1 MKFYVFRCNSDQD
14 YFIVTD
20 EAHESAVLEADLCP
34 TKGDKIEKVGVFE
47 EMGDTR
53 VAFDE
58 NIAMNS
64 IREHGFYRFEAKTF
78 DPVAERP
85 LPMP

>member
-1 MKFYVFRCNSDQD
+1 MEFHIFRCNSDQD

-20 EAHESAVLEADLCP
+20 AEHEAAVLESDLCP
-34 TKGDKIEKVGVFE
+34 TKGDKLEKVGVFG
-47 EMGDTR
+47 EMGKER

-58 NIAMNS
+58 GIATRS
-64 IREHGFYRFEAKTF
+64 INEHGFYRFEAKTF

-85 LPMP
+85 LSMP

>member
-1 MKFYVFRCNSDQD
+1 MEFHVYQCQSDHD

-20 EAHESAVLEADLCP
+20 EKHADAVMSGNVCP
-34 TKGDKIEKVGVFE
+34 TPGDELIKVGVYG
-47 EMGDTR
+47 EMGKER

-58 NIAMNS
+58 GLAMRS
-64 IREHGFYRFEAKTF
+64 IEAQGFYRFEAKSF

-85 LPMP
+85 LAMP

>member
-1 MKFYVFRCNSDQD
+1 MEFHVYQCKSDKD

-20 EAHESAVLEADLCP
+20 SEHVTEMLESDLCP
-34 TKGDKIEKVGVFE
+34 TKGDEVERIGVYA
-47 EMGDTR
+47 EMGDER

-58 NIAMNS
+58 HIAKNS
-64 IREHGFYRFEAKTF
+64 IKEHGFYRFEAKTF

-85 LPMP
+85 LSMP